1 MKHSVYVAGATLCGT
16 GAYRDIHDNVRYKQE
31 RDIPYFSLRR
41 GCFCRSR
48 LVRAHTVRMTGSMKE
63 V

>member
-1 MKHSVYVAGATLCGT
+1 MGQIHSTDTDSHLEVMY
-16 GAYRDIHDNVRYKQE
+16 IHDNVRYKQE

-41 GCFCRSR
+41 GCFCKSR